1 MGRNNAPK
9 ITLIIKTI
17 NPPKKPI
24 RTSFPFEA
32 FSFINFLVP
41 HLLLIRKPAINEL
54 IATDEEVSVG
64 VAPKEINNTS
74 WINPNSITPVH
85 INFFES
91 IIN

>member
-9 ITLIIKTI
+9 ITLIIKT
-17 NPPKKPI
+17 NNAPRKPI
-24 RTSFPFEA
+24 RTTFPFEA
-32 FSFINFLVP
+32 FSFINFLVT
-41 HLLLIRKPAINEL
+41 HLLLMRKPAINEL